1 MNKQSLPIVSVVIP
15 MYNVEDH
22 IQQCIQSVLAQT
34 FQNFEVICVNDGSTD
49 STLDKLRQFND
60 PRIRLIQQANR
71 GLSGARNSGILAA
84 RGLYV
89 ALLDADDFWAH
100 EKLTYHVNHL
110 NSHPN
115 VGVSYCP
122 SLFVNEQG
130 TLMGI
135 GQFPKLKKLTCKDIF
150 CRNPVGNG
158 SAPVIRHRLLREMT
172 FECPKTGHISVF
184 DEELSQ
190 SEDIELW
197 LRIAL
202 RERWTFEGIDVPL
215 TYYRVNE
222 SGLSANVTKQYANW
236 CLAVKKNIVGHEE
249 FFERYLAL
257 ARAYQLRYLAR
268 RAIRSG
274 NSWSAIKL
282 IHKALI
288 THPRIIIEEPLRT
301 LSTFC
306 FALISIL
313 PRSFHRM
320 LENIVMSYVK
330 YRGHGIR

>member
-1 MNKQSLPIVSVVIP
+1 MNKRSLPIVTVVIP

-22 IQQCIQSVLAQT
+22 IQQCIESVLAQT

-49 STLDKLRQFND
+49 GTLAKLRQFTD
-60 PRIRLIQQANR
+60 PRIKLIQQVNR

-84 RGLYV
+84 KGLYV
-89 ALLDADDFWAH
+89 ALLDADDFWAS
-100 EKLTYHVNHL
+100 EKLALHVNHL

-115 VGVSYCP
+115 IGVSYCP

-130 TLMGI
+130 GLIGI
-135 GQFPKLKKLTCKDIF
+135 GQFPKLKEITSKDIF

-172 FECPKTGHISVF
+172 FECPKTGHIAVF

-190 SEDIELW
+190 SEDIVLW

-202 RERWTFEGIDVPL
+202 HERWEFEGIDVPL
-215 TYYRVNE
+215 TYYRINN

-249 FFERYLAL
+249 FFQRYLAL

-274 NSWSAIKL
+274 NSWSALKL
-282 IHKALI
+282 IYKALI
-288 THPRIIIEEPLRT
+288 THPRIIVEEPLRT
-301 LSTFC
+301 LATFG

-313 PRSFHRM
+313 PLSCHRM
-320 LENIVMSYVK
+320 LENIVISYVK
-330 YRGHGIR
+330 YCGHSIR

>member
-1 MNKQSLPIVSVVIP
+1 MNKQSLPIVTVVIP

-22 IQQCIQSVLAQT
+22 IQQCIESVLAQT

-49 STLDKLRQFND
+49 DTLAKLRQFTD
-60 PRIRLIQQANR
+60 PRIKLIQQVNR

-89 ALLDADDFWAH
+89 ALLDADDFWAS
-100 EKLTYHVNHL
+100 EKLAYHVNHL

-130 TLMGI
+130 ALMGI
-135 GQFPKLKKLTCKDIF
+135 GQFPKLKKISCKDIF

-172 FECPKTGHISVF
+172 FECPKTGHLCVF

-202 RERWTFEGIDVPL
+202 HERWRFEGIDVPL
-215 TYYRVNE
+215 TYYRINN

-249 FFERYLAL
+249 FFQRYLAL

-274 NSWSAIKL
+274 NSWSALKL

-288 THPRIIIEEPLRT
+288 THPRIIVEEPIRT
-301 LSTFC
+301 FATFG

-313 PRSFHRM
+313 PLSCHRM
-320 LENIVMSYVK
+320 LENIVISYVK
-330 YRGHGIR
+330 YCGHSIR

>member
-1 MNKQSLPIVSVVIP
+1 MNKQSLPIVTVVIP

-22 IQQCIQSVLAQT
+22 IQQCIESVLAQT

-49 STLDKLRQFND
+49 GTLDKLRQFND
-60 PRIRLIQQANR
+60 PRIKLIQQANR

-84 RGLYV
+84 RGFYV
-89 ALLDADDFWAH
+89 ALLDADDFWAS
-100 EKLTYHVNHL
+100 EKLAHHVNHL

-130 TLMGI
+130 AVLGI
-135 GQFPKLKKLTCKDIF
+135 GQFPKLKKISCKDIF

-172 FECPKTGHISVF
+172 FECPKTGHSSIF

-202 RERWTFEGIDVPL
+202 HGRWTFEGFDVPL
-215 TYYRVNE
+215 TYYRIND

-236 CLAVKKNIVGHEE
+236 CLAVKKNIAGHEE
-249 FFERYLAL
+249 FFKRYLAL

-282 IHKALI
+282 IHQALF
-288 THPRIIIEEPLRT
+288 THPRIIVEEPLRT
-301 LSTFC
+301 LATFG